1 MRPRPGLSCLLLLS
15 LAVAGR
21 SQGEVET
28 NSTLSEED
36 SLDSSLSDDPTLSED
51 VPEETK
57 DIPASDLGTRVSP
70 SSTSP
75 VFSLEG
81 EVARSELAVAEAR
94 RSLEEAELEATEI
107 QGRLGRWEG
116 RYSHGLNVFVS
127 WMMANSLCY
136 DERISNTDINQLWR
150 HSRSLSQHCSYQ
162 VGNIIHDLLL

>member
-1 MRPRPGLSCLLLLS
+1 MLGNYVLALLLIECLLLLS

-94 RSLEEAELEATEI
+94 RSLEEAP
-107 QGRLGRWEG
+107 
-116 RYSHGLNVFVS
+116 VS
-127 WMMANSLCY
+127 GTNFPPT
-136 DERISNTDINQLWR
+136 R
-150 HSRSLSQHCSYQ
+150 SRVTQQ
-162 VGNIIHDLLL
+162 QIGV